1 MFCIRLISL
10 SAIEF
15 SLNPASYRLLCPL
28 TASPS
33 MKKSAS
39 SSSTSSAEPAAKKH
53 KPNDGP
59 QKTSNSKADGPSS
72 EDYVALFKA
81 DRKMTAKSILDFDF
95 SKKRVRILSDA
106 KSIEDG
112 KRGVLYWMSRD
123 VRVQDNWAF
132 LFAQKLALKNDL
144 PLHVCFNLVPK
155 FLDATI
161 RHFKFMLAG
170 LEEVANEC
178 EKLNIQFHLL
188 RGNAGDNVPEFVRKH
203 KIGSVVCDFSPLRVP
218 MKWVDEVKRSLPVE
232 VPLCQVD
239 AHNIVPVWVTSEKLE
254 YAARTIRNKV
264 NNNLPTYL
272 TPFPPLVK
280 HPFTAHFEADP
291 INWTKVLDTLQ
302 VDRSVDAVEWAK
314 PGYIGGVKTLQSF
327 VEKRLGKFNGKR
339 NDPTENALSN
349 LSPWFHFGQISVQRA
364 ILTVKKYGKRYSE
377 SVASFCEEAIVRRE
391 LSDNFCF
398 HNENYDNLKGA
409 YEWARKTLDDHRK
422 DKRVYCYSREELETA
437 KTHDDLWNSAQLQM
451 VKEGKMHGFLRMYW
465 AKKILE
471 WTKTPEEAL
480 ATAIYLNDRYSLDG
494 RDPNGY
500 VGCMWSIAGIHDQGW
515 KEREIFGKIR
525 YMNYEG
531 CKRKFNVNA
540 FVVRYGGKAH
550 HRK

>member
-1 MFCIRLISL
+1 M
-10 SAIEF
+10 E
-15 SLNPASYRLLCPL
+15 
-28 TASPS
+28 
-33 MKKSAS
+33 KSAS
-39 SSSTSSAEPAAKKH
+39 SSSSSSSLEPAAKKQ
-53 KPNDGP
+53 KPNDDP
-59 QKTSNSKADGPSS
+59 PKPSDKGS
-72 EDYVALFKA
+72 AVGREDYVAMLKA
-81 DRKMTAKSILDFDF
+81 DRKATAKSILDFDF
-95 SKKRVRILSDA
+95 NKKRVRILSDA
-106 KSIEDG
+106 KTIEDG
-112 KRGVLYWMSRD
+112 KQGVLYWMSRD
-123 VRVQDNWAF
+123 ARVQDNWAF

-161 RHFKFMLAG
+161 RHFKFMLKG
-170 LEEVANEC
+170 LEEVAEEC
-178 EKLNIQFHLL
+178 RKLNIQFHLL
-188 RGNAGDNVPEFVRKH
+188 RGSAGENVPAFVKKH
-203 KIGSVVCDFSPLRVP
+203 KIGGVVCDFSPLRVP
-218 MKWVDEVKRSLPVE
+218 MKWVDEVRKALPME
-232 VPLCQVD
+232 IPLCQVD
-239 AHNIVPVWVTSEKLE
+239 AHNIVPVWVTSDKQE
-254 YAARTIRNKV
+254 YAARTIRAKV
-264 NNNLPTYL
+264 NKNLPTYL

-280 HPFTAHFEADP
+280 HPFTADFEADP
-291 INWTKVLDTLQ
+291 ISWTQVLDTLQ
-302 VDRSVDAVEWAK
+302 VDRTVEAVEWAT
-314 PGYIGGVKTLQSF
+314 PGYAGGVKTLQTF
-327 VEKRLGKFNGKR
+327 VEKRLGKFNDKR

-349 LSPWFHFGQISVQRA
+349 LSPWFHFGQIAVQRA
-364 ILTVKKYGKRYSE
+364 VLTVKKHGKRYSE

-398 HNENYDNLKGA
+398 HNKNYDNLQGA
-409 YEWARKTLDDHRK
+409 YDWARKTLDDHRK

-480 ATAIYLNDRYSLDG
+480 ETAIYLNDRYSLDG

-525 YMNYEG
+525 YMNYDG

-540 FVVRYGGKAH
+540 FVVRYGGKV
-550 HRK
+550 HRRK

>member
-1 MFCIRLISL
+1 
-10 SAIEF
+10 
-15 SLNPASYRLLCPL
+15 PA
-28 TASPS
+28 
-33 MKKSAS
+33 
-39 SSSTSSAEPAAKKH
+39 
-53 KPNDGP
+53 
-59 QKTSNSKADGPSS
+59 
-72 EDYVALFKA
+72 
-81 DRKMTAKSILDFDF
+81 
-95 SKKRVRILSDA
+95 
-106 KSIEDG
+106 
-112 KRGVLYWMSRD
+112 
-123 VRVQDNWAF
+123 
-132 LFAQKLALKNDL
+132 
-144 PLHVCFNLVPK
+144 
-155 FLDATI
+155 
-161 RHFKFMLAG
+161 
-170 LEEVANEC
+170 
-178 EKLNIQFHLL
+178 
-188 RGNAGDNVPEFVRKH
+188 
-203 KIGSVVCDFSPLRVP
+203 
-218 MKWVDEVKRSLPVE
+218 
-232 VPLCQVD
+232 
-239 AHNIVPVWVTSEKLE
+239 
-254 YAARTIRNKV
+254 
-264 NNNLPTYL
+264 YL

-280 HPFTAHFEADP
+280 HPFAANFEADP

-302 VDRSVDAVEWAK
+302 VDRSVDAVEWAT
-314 PGYIGGVKTLQSF
+314 PGYIGGVKTLQTF
-327 VEKRLGKFNGKR
+327 VEKRLGKFNDKR

-364 ILTVKKYGKRYSE
+364 ILTVKKFGKRYSE

-398 HNENYDNLKGA
+398 HNKNYDNLQGA
-409 YEWARKTLDDHRK
+409 YDWARKTLEDHRK

-540 FVVRYGGKAH
+540 FVVRYGGKV
-550 HRK
+550 HRRK